1 MPCFQ
6 VPFSTAIQIF
16 VSLNLNE
23 IFQFS
28 HQFTKSQVAE
38 KKAESFIDFF
48 LKVLVSATVA
58 GNVSYTILSLRCQG
72 ETLAESGFISSL
84 ARGQNNLYCPV
95 SL

>member
-6 VPFSTAIQIF
+6 APFSTAIQIF

-23 IFQFS
+23 IFEFF

-58 GNVSYTILSLRCQG
+58 GNVSYAILTLRCQG
-72 ETLAESGFISSL
+72 DTLA
-84 ARGQNNLYCPV
+84 
-95 SL
+95 